1 MHTSGRSPRLAACE
15 TNRRAVAPTR
25 GVIPRTFG
33 LCVLQPISWSSKRHS
48 TFVSWHTATTP
59 ACHPMNP
66 TLLSTRLA
74 TLAGLTFVL
83 AASSGC
89 RSYSPQPLEL
99 SSHAAAFLARLPELP
114 AAPSAPSDAPAS
126 ASRTFDPSDGL
137 SLPEAEAVALVFN
150 ASLRVARLDAGV
162 AAAAASNAGLWE
174 DPVLGVDL
182 ARIIQSAPH
191 PWKLASSVGLT
202 IPVSGLLTALKE
214 EADAEHRASLT
225 RVARDEWQVRMD
237 LRRAWL
243 RHAALE
249 ARRATRS
256 DQLRTADQV
265 QAIVARMEEAGEIG
279 RTEARLFRIE
289 RAGEA
294 SQLATI
300 EAQLDA
306 SALAIRELMG
316 LAPQASVQLV
326 VGDSGQPEGS
336 FDRSLEELTQAALEG
351 NQSLS
356 VAEADYAVAERALAR
371 EIRRQYPDL
380 QLGPGYGREDG
391 DDQALL
397 SFSLPLPL
405 LNANRQGI
413 AKAAAARE
421 VAREHANAAIEQ
433 LVADL
438 AMAQA
443 ALRAARAQ
451 RRLLESELIP
461 LTDAQY
467 ADARA
472 LAQLGEINTLI
483 LLEALKR
490 QHEARTAH
498 IEALLEESLAMLRIE
513 ELVGPISRA
522 ASSAAHPIDTST
534 MYPGPAAPTH

>member
-1 MHTSGRSPRLAACE
+1 
-15 TNRRAVAPTR
+15 
-25 GVIPRTFG
+25 
-33 LCVLQPISWSSKRHS
+33 
-48 TFVSWHTATTP
+48 
-59 ACHPMNP
+59 MNP

-83 AASSGC
+83 AAGSGC
-89 RSYSPQPLEL
+89 RSYSPKPLEL
-99 SSHAAAFLARLPELP
+99 SSHAAAFLARLPQPPE
-114 AAPSAPSDAPAS
+114 SSGAPSDAPAS
-126 ASRTFDPSDGL
+126 ETGTFDPSDGL
-137 SLPEAEAVALVFN
+137 SLPEAEAVAMVFN
-150 ASLRVARLDAGV
+150 ASLRVARLNAGV
-162 AAAAASNAGLWE
+162 AAAAASHAGLWE

-202 IPVSGLLTALKE
+202 IPVSGHLTALKE
-214 EADAEHRASLT
+214 EADAEHHASLT

-243 RHAALE
+243 RHSALE

-265 QAIVARMEEAGEIG
+265 QAIVARMEAAGEIG

-300 EAQLDA
+300 EAQLNA
-306 SALAIRELMG
+306 SDLAIRELMG
-316 LAPQASVQLV
+316 LAPQASVRLV
-326 VGDSGQPEGS
+326 VGASGRPEGS
-336 FDRSLEELTQAALEG
+336 VDRSLEELTQAALAG

-356 VAEADYAVAERALAR
+356 VAESDYAVAERALAR

-380 QLGPGYGREDG
+380 QVGPGYGREDG
-391 DDQALL
+391 DDEALL

-413 AKAAAARE
+413 AKADAARE
-421 VAREHANAAIEQ
+421 VAREQANAAMEQ

-438 AMAQA
+438 AQAQA

-451 RRLLESELIP
+451 RHLLESELIP

-498 IEALLEESLAMLRIE
+498 IDASLEESLAMLRIE
-513 ELVGPISRA
+513 ELVGPMSRA
-522 ASSAAHPIDTST
+522 ASSAAHPINTST
-534 MYPGPAAPTH
+534 ITPGPAAPTH